1 MTPIGK
7 LIALEGIDGC
17 GKTTLAQ
24 SLGAALERAGY
35 SVLVTKQPGG
45 TEFGKRVRT
54 LIDETGGKIYPLAQ
68 FMLFAA
74 DRVEHIER
82 VVKPA
87 LAAGTI
93 VISDRLTDSSI
104 AYQCYGYGVDREI
117 VESVNRW
124 TMGGVEPDCTLYV
137 RIDPALAAARVAQR
151 GLAKTPFEKE
161 GGAYTARVMRG
172 FEDQCSRNSRCI
184 PLDGSQSPES
194 LLQAALQALRGVV

>member
-1 MTPIGK
+1 MIRVGK

-17 GKTTLAQ
+17 GKTTLAH

-54 LIDETGGKIYPLAQ
+54 LIDETGGKIFPLAQ
-68 FMLFAA
+68 YLLFAA

-117 VESVNRW
+117 VESINRW
-124 TMGGVEPDCTLYV
+124 TMGGIAPDCTLYV
-137 RIDPALAAARVAQR
+137 RIDPAVAAARVATR

-161 GGAYTARVMRG
+161 EGAYTARVMQG
-172 FEDQCSRNSRCI
+172 FEDQCARNPLCVA
-184 PLDGSQSPES
+184 LDGSQSPEVV
-194 LLQAALQALRGVV
+194 LQAALEVVRGVV